1 MSVCVWLMISYAFAY
16 NMRRAFYTE
25 TAYRT
30 SDNSSSTTVVT
41 AVVGYEKIG
50 QEMVIKLSHFATH
63 PLVWCKPREAGEEAL
78 IEEHIVCGG
87 GEGTATNGAQTC
99 FSGGKDL
106 CTRRAVS
113 KMA

>member
-1 MSVCVWLMISYAFAY
+1 MRMSVCVWLMISYAFAY
-16 NMRRAFYTE
+16 NMRRAFYSE

-63 PLVWCKPREAGEEAL
+63 PLVWCQQEGGR
-78 IEEHIVCGG
+78 GG
-87 GEGTATNGAQTC
+87 GADRGAYR
-99 FSGGKDL
+99 L
-106 CTRRAVS
+106 RRG
-113 KMA
+113 